1 MPIVTRSM
9 SRLMSGTVS
18 SPAKRQKQ
26 SRKPKTGVVSRS
38 SVGTGEQA
46 RGTSLSVKRR
56 SNDRREAQKEMI
68 TKSQKAKRRGITDA
82 RRSLPRKIIKTQAV
96 PGKKSSL
103 QKFKGYTPAKKEPN
117 IPQSTSKTSIR
128 NGVVL
133 ESTDSEEV
141 VDTKR
146 QPGCIFMMRKK
157 NSNGTPTDSYSL
169 TVGVTQHKTPS
180 KVTKR
185 GFSVV
190 SWRQVVCIKKAEEVI
205 YKALCHY
212 ADPAEE
218 KGWYKVAI
226 EDFNE
231 FMAVFNKFV
240 QNYAANI

>member
-1 MPIVTRSM
+1 MPIVTRSK
-9 SRLMSGTVS
+9 SRLMSGAVRN
-18 SPAKRQKQ
+18 PAKRQKQ
-26 SRKPKTGVVSRS
+26 SRKTKTGVVSRS

-46 RGTSLSVKRR
+46 LRGTCLSVKRR

-68 TKSQKAKRRGITDA
+68 SKSQKAKRRGIADA
-82 RRSLPRKIIKTQAV
+82 RRSLPRKVIKTQAV

-103 QKFKGYTPAKKEPN
+103 QKFKGYTTAKKET
-117 IPQSTSKTSIR
+117 IILQSTNKTSTR
-128 NGVVL
+128 NGV
-133 ESTDSEEV
+133 ESTDSGEV

-146 QPGCIFMMRKK
+146 QPGCIFVMRKK
-157 NSNGTPTDSYSL
+157 DSNGTPTDSYTL

-205 YKALCHY
+205 YKALSHY
-212 ADPAEE
+212 ADPSKE

-240 QNYAANI
+240 QNYATNI